1 MDVEIEAK
9 LKVDSIDQ
17 VATGLELVGA
27 EFVHQLIQTDYYF
40 DDAESSLKN
49 ADSCLRLR
57 CEVVAGNDSQNIVLA
72 YKGPRRA
79 RRFKTRE
86 EVEVSLTNAQ
96 SASQLLEA
104 LGFEKRLVF
113 QKKRDVWLLAG
124 CQVLLDKLPLLGE
137 FVEIEGLDER
147 TIENVQKKLKLE
159 EFPHIPD
166 SYATLM
172 AKELDRQGIQKR
184 EVFFQE

>member
-9 LKVDSIDQ
+9 LKVDSVKEI
-17 VATGLELVGA
+17 AGRLPGLGA
-27 EFVHQLIQTDYYF
+27 EFLDELAQSDHYF
-40 DDAESSLKN
+40 DDAKKSLTK

-57 CEVVAGNDSQNIVLA
+57 CESAGNTEKIFLTF
-72 YKGPRRA
+72 KGPREKTT
-79 RRFKTRE
+79 FKKRQE
-86 EVEVSLTNAQ
+86 IEIEVKDADSTEK
-96 SASQLLEA
+96 LLLA
-104 LGFEKRLVF
+104 LGYVKALVFEKRRQLW
-113 QKKRDVWLLAG
+113 RLGDCEIA
-124 CQVLLDKLPLLGE
+124 LDELPLLGE

-147 TIENVQKKLKLE
+147 TIENVQEKLKLE

-172 AKELDRQGIQKR
+172 ANELDRQGIQKR

>member
-1 MDVEIEAK
+1 MRTEIEAK
-9 LKVDSIDQ
+9 LKVDSIDR
-17 VATGLELVGA
+17 VAAGLELVGA

-40 DDAESSLKN
+40 DDAEKSLTK

-57 CEVVAGNDSQNIVLA
+57 CESAGNTEKIFLTF
-72 YKGPRRA
+72 KGPREKTT
-79 RRFKTRE
+79 FKKRQE
-86 EVEVSLTNAQ
+86 IEIEVKDADSTEK
-96 SASQLLEA
+96 LLLA
-104 LGFEKRLVF
+104 LGYVKALVFEKRRQLW
-113 QKKRDVWLLAG
+113 RLGDCEIA
-124 CQVLLDKLPLLGE
+124 LDELPLLGE

-147 TIENVQKKLKLE
+147 TIENVRKKLKLE

-172 AKELDRQGIQKR
+172 ANELDRQGIQKR